1 MGIIWVIALPPS
13 IALIIIT
20 IIREKAKERRIKLLK
35 DVDNSKI
42 ETLGNYEQKSR
53 FKERLEYNQ
62 IYKLLNFKES
72 KEDES

>member
-1 MGIIWVIALPPS
+1 MGIIWIIALPPS

-20 IIREKAKERRIKLLK
+20 IVREKAKERRIKLLK

-53 FKERLEYNQ
+53 FTKRLEYNQ
-62 IYKLLNFKES
+62 VYKLLNFTES
-72 KEDES
+72 QVDES